1 MEAPKCRFGRISAKT
16 SGRVGQT
23 FLRAVFDTNI
33 LIDLLS
39 GVIEANNE
47 LGRYS
52 QVAISRIS
60 WIEVLTGVRDAEDQ
74 NRVES
79 LLAFFEMIELDEAV
93 SRQAIELRKQYRLKV
108 PDSIVFAS
116 AKLRGSILVT
126 RDLNDFPAGDPG
138 IRVPYEI

>member
-16 SGRVGQT
+16 SGRAEQT

-39 GVIEANNE
+39 GTIEANNE

-60 WIEVLTGVRDAEDQ
+60 WIEVLTGVRDDENQ

-79 LLAFFEMIELDEAV
+79 LLDFFEMIELDEAV
-93 SRQAIELRKQYRLKV
+93 SRQAIELRKQYRLKIR
-108 PDSIVFAS
+108 DAIVFAS
-116 AKLRGSILVT
+116 AKLHGSLLVT